1 MPLRLLANH
10 IALSVYMAQNTTL
23 QICQFGFVGRIYMIK
38 SRIPLRKF
46 VKEYSVRNKLNEDI
60 PVYSVTNSQGF
71 CTEYFSK
78 EVASQDKTTYKI
90 VPRGYFA
97 YNPSR
102 INVGSVDW
110 QKYEDRVIVSP
121 LYNVFSVSDEIDCQ
135 YLYYFFRSNIGRQM
149 IKAKSSGS
157 VRDNLKIEMLKEMT
171 IPDIS
176 MREQQFCSSVLDK
189 LQILIKLKFDEI
201 KQMDELVKARFVEMF
216 GKRKYT
222 KLKWNDVFYTKTGKL
237 DSNAATSNGQYPFFT
252 CSKDILR
259 IDNYAFDQEALLLSG
274 NNASGKYDVK
284 YYNGKF
290 NAYQRTYVLG
300 LKEQWS
306 YNLMKYQLEEKLM
319 YLKRHSLGGLTKYLT
334 LKILSELSFIIP
346 PMEKQ
351 VEFDSFVRQADK
363 SKLPNTSIIYTL
375 FVGMAYTLP
384 GTLALYLC
392 AKLSPV
398 NGDMG
403 VPFQVRSRYFSR
415 LAVLKLS

>member
-1 MPLRLLANH
+1 MKKKVKIKD
-10 IALSVYMAQNTTL
+10 IALYSKGTQINGDELLEEAKFDYLNGGIKPSGKWDNANCVANT
-23 QICQFGFVGRIYMIK
+23 
-38 SRIPLRKF
+38 
-46 VKEYSVRNKLNEDI
+46 
-60 PVYSVTNSQGF
+60 VTISEGGNSCGYVNF
-71 CTEYFSK
+71 MKNPFWCGAHCYFLYDTKIDSK
-78 EVASQDKTTYKI
+78 
-90 VPRGYFA
+90 
-97 YNPSR
+97 
-102 INVGSVDW
+102 
-110 QKYEDRVIVSP
+110 
-121 LYNVFSVSDEIDCQ
+121 
-135 YLYYFFRSNIGRQM
+135 YLYYALKSQQVRIMKLRSGACMPNIKKTDLGNFEF
-149 IKAKSSGS
+149 
-157 VRDNLKIEMLKEMT
+157 VCYDNSIEQKKIT
-171 IPDIS
+171 HI
-176 MREQQFCSSVLDK
+176 LDK
-189 LQILIKLKFDEI
+189 LECVIEQRKNEI
-201 KQMDELVKARFVEMF
+201 QVFDELVKARFVEMF

-252 CSKDILR
+252 CSKNILR

-363 SKLPNTSIIYTL
+363 SKL
-375 FVGMAYTLP
+375 
-384 GTLALYLC
+384 
-392 AKLSPV
+392 
-398 NGDMG
+398 
-403 VPFQVRSRYFSR
+403 QVYQYMVANWLR
-415 LAVLKLS
+415 L

>member
-1 MPLRLLANH
+1 MIRTIDECFWGIQNGAN
-10 IALSVYMAQNTTL
+10 
-23 QICQFGFVGRIYMIK
+23 IK
-38 SRIPLRKF
+38 QS
-46 VKEYSVRNKLNEDI
+46 
-60 PVYSVTNSQGF
+60 
-71 CTEYFSK
+71 
-78 EVASQDKTTYKI
+78 
-90 VPRGYFA
+90 
-97 YNPSR
+97 
-102 INVGSVDW
+102 
-110 QKYEDRVIVSP
+110 
-121 LYNVFSVSDEIDCQ
+121 
-135 YLYYFFRSNIGRQM
+135 
-149 IKAKSSGS
+149 KSSGGFPITRIETIADNKFNRDRVGYAGITDISSYESYVLENEDLLMSHINSAKYLGRTVLYNRKIDEVIIHGMNLLRLRANREIINPSYAKYLFSGCKFKRQISRIMKKS
-157 VRDNLKIEMLKEMT
+157 VNQASFTVVDLKE
-171 IPDIS
+171 IKIS
-176 MREQQFCSSVLDK
+176 VPSILEQVQIVEKLDK
-189 LQILIKLKFDEI
+189 IAGIIELRQAEI
-201 KQMDELVKARFVEMF
+201 EKVEEIIKARFVEMF

-300 LKEQWS
+300 LKDQWS

-363 SKLPNTSIIYTL
+363 SKL
-375 FVGMAYTLP
+375 
-384 GTLALYLC
+384 
-392 AKLSPV
+392 
-398 NGDMG
+398 
-403 VPFQVRSRYFSR
+403 QVYQYIV
-415 LAVLKLS
+415 AN

>member
-1 MPLRLLANH
+1 
-10 IALSVYMAQNTTL
+10 
-23 QICQFGFVGRIYMIK
+23 MIK
-38 SRIPLRKF
+38 SRISLGKF

-189 LQILIKLKFDEI
+189 LQILIKLKCDEI

-216 GKRKYT
+216 GKREYT

-237 DSNAATSNGQYPFFT
+237 DSNAATSDGQYPFFT

-363 SKLPNTSIIYTL
+363 SKLQVYQYMMANHRRHRKSRMIRQQPEGHDTFASGDSCFCAAKVARVARYSIPDSVKWLSDKRYYCVRLTHQ
-375 FVGMAYTLP
+375 VGP
-384 GTLALYLC
+384 
-392 AKLSPV
+392 LSRTK
-398 NGDMG
+398 
-403 VPFQVRSRYFSR
+403 QKS
-415 LAVLKLS
+415 L

>member
-1 MPLRLLANH
+1 
-10 IALSVYMAQNTTL
+10 
-23 QICQFGFVGRIYMIK
+23 MIK

-252 CSKDILR
+252 CSKNILR

-363 SKLPNTSIIYTL
+363 SKAVIEKSLKELETL
-375 FVGMAYTLP
+375 QASLMQ
-384 GTLALYLC
+384 
-392 AKLSPV
+392 K
-398 NGDMG
+398 
-403 VPFQVRSRYFSR
+403 YFS
-415 LAVLKLS
+415 